1 MFIDVQLAS
10 FFTAGAIIV
19 LGIYAALFIDNI
31 IKKIIGLSF
40 ITEGV
45 NLFLVTIGY
54 KPGGIVSI
62 FLPGMSREWFF
73 QNSAYPL
80 PYAMVLTS
88 IVIGASTLAVM
99 LGIVIILYKKHG
111 TLSSSKVLRDDE
123 EMGDAGE

>member
-45 NLFLVTIGY
+45 NLFLVTIG
-54 KPGGIVSI
+54 
-62 FLPGMSREWFF
+62 
-73 QNSAYPL
+73 
-80 PYAMVLTS
+80 
-88 IVIGASTLAVM
+88 
-99 LGIVIILYKKHG
+99 
-111 TLSSSKVLRDDE
+111 
-123 EMGDAGE
+123 